1 MRTVNDLVGDI
12 LSLKKTDLDLL
23 AEALAVFDIRK
34 AEQFKFL
41 LDVRVRE
48 EDARRL
54 NDWNAIGSK
63 LLAKAVEEERAK
75 VTA

>member
-23 AEALAVFDIRK
+23 AEALALYDIRK
-34 AEQFKFL
+34 AEQLKFL

-54 NDWNAIGSK
+54 NDY
-63 LLAKAVEEERAK
+63 KAMREA
-75 VTA
+75 A

>member
-41 LDVRVRE
+41 LDVRLRE
-48 EDARRL
+48 EELR
-54 NDWNAIGSK
+54 S
-63 LLAKAVEEERAK
+63 LA
-75 VTA
+75 

>member
-1 MRTVNDLVGDI
+1 MRTMNDLVGDI
-12 LSLKKTDLDLL
+12 LSLKKTDLDML
-23 AEALAVFDIRK
+23 AEALALYDIRK

-54 NDWNAIGSK
+54 GDYNAMK
-63 LLAKAVEEERAK
+63 EAV
-75 VTA
+75 